1 MRNGWRTRLL
11 EAWVAWALPRPYL
24 ILSLTLA
31 LCAASVVYT
40 VSDLDFQ
47 TAQLDLIS
55 PKDPLIRLTE
65 QVRPFQAKDTFTGVI
80 QAPSPYRAVE
90 FLEALGQRIQED
102 PSHFKDVFFRVDPE
116 GLRPWALFF
125 LEAQELQRIK
135 ERMDRYPTLIHG
147 LAERPDLAGFLELV
161 NAEMASRMVQALFT
175 DFLKQPEG
183 ERSGSSEPMDLGFL
197 LQALT
202 GILSYMDGRPH
213 YVSPWAAF
221 LEGDVWDRELEGYF
235 WAAEKR
241 FLLFFVTPRREK
253 DTFNKARASLEY
265 LRGLIREVGQGFPD
279 VEVGVTGQEALKTD
293 EMTVALK
300 DMSLATWIALV
311 GVWILNVLF
320 FKSHGRTLMRMV
332 VLSMGMCLTFGCLTL
347 LVGHLNIISMVF
359 APMLVGLGDDYAVH
373 WFARMEEEERD
384 PGVSRQEAIMR
395 VASRSGPAIISAAAS
410 GALSFL
416 PLILTGFKGL
426 VELGLI
432 SGLGILLQLAVD
444 LAVLPVLS
452 LFGKTPGA
460 RHDGNSGDT
469 DLIALNRRKSTWV
482 LIGASAVSVMSLFGA
497 MEVGFDLNPLR
508 LQAKGT
514 ESVVWEERLRENSKR
529 SVLFATSVA
538 YSLEELQEKSRALE
552 ALPTVWKVQ
561 SVLSLLP
568 KDQEEKL
575 PMVKEISDRTPLLDS
590 QSLQGRPLQLQ
601 GVVELLERIRFKM
614 DDSQAEAWGA
624 RRPVVEQIAA
634 VRSLTGQIIERLH
647 ASPDPLEPLLAYQ
660 RRFQADLL
668 ETFGMLRHRD
678 GLRPMTLE
686 DIPRALWQ
694 RFVNEGRYLIRIFPS
709 EAIWEPGPRERFVE
723 QVRSV
728 DQQAAGDAVTLHVYS
743 RAYRKGCVEASLYA
757 LAGIWLLLL
766 VEFRGRPVAAL
777 AFLPLLAGTLWTVG
791 LMPALGVQFNLANS
805 VFLPL
810 IVGAGVEY
818 GIIIVHRWQEGR
830 MLPGH
835 LPMSTA
841 KGVIC
846 ASLTTNLGFGTLMIC
861 RHRGIFS
868 LGVLSFVGS
877 MLVLLA
883 AVILPP
889 AVTAF
894 AGRTPAYRREG

>member
-1 MRNGWRTRLL
+1 M
-11 EAWVAWALPRPYL
+11 PRPYL
-24 ILSLTLA
+24 VLGLTSA
-31 LCAASVVYT
+31 LCAVSVMYT
-40 VSDLDFQ
+40 VRDLDFQ

-80 QAPSPYRAVE
+80 QARTPHRAVA
-90 FLEALGQRIQED
+90 FLEVLSQRIQED
-102 PSHFKDVFFRVDPE
+102 PRHFKDAFFRVDPE
-116 GLRPWALFF
+116 SLRPWALFY
-125 LEAQELQRIK
+125 LKKEELQRIK
-135 ERMDRYPTLIHG
+135 DRMERYPTLLRG
-147 LAERPDLAGFLELV
+147 LADRPDLTGFLESV
-161 NAEMASRMVQALFT
+161 NAEMASRMVQAMFT
-175 DFLKQPEG
+175 DFLKLPEG
-183 ERSGSSEPMDLGFL
+183 GKSESSQPMDLGFL
-197 LQALT
+197 VQTLT
-202 GILSYMDGRPH
+202 GILSYMDGKQE
-213 YVSPWAAF
+213 YISPWAA
-221 LEGDVWDRELEGYF
+221 LLDGDVWDRELEGYF

-241 FLLFFVTPRREK
+241 FLLFFVTPTRERE
-253 DTFNKARASLEY
+253 TFNKARASLEY
-265 LRGLIREVGQGFPD
+265 LRRLIREVGERFPD

-293 EMTVALK
+293 EMTVALR

-320 FKSHGRTLMRMV
+320 FKSHGRTLMRMA

-384 PGVSRQEAIMR
+384 PGVSRKEAIAL
-395 VASRSGPAIISAAAS
+395 VASRSGPAIITAAAS
-410 GALSFL
+410 GALSFF
-416 PLILTGFKGL
+416 PLVLTGFKGL

-432 SGLGILLQLAVD
+432 SGLGILIQVAVD
-444 LAVLPVLS
+444 IAVLPVLS
-452 LFGKTPGA
+452 LFGKTPRLRQEGSP
-460 RHDGNSGDT
+460 GGT
-469 DLIALNRRKSTWV
+469 DLIALNRRKSAWV
-482 LIGASAVSVMSLFGA
+482 LIGALVVSVMSLVGVLQ
-497 MEVGFDLNPLR
+497 VGFDLNPLR

-514 ESVVWEERLRENSKR
+514 ESVVWEERLRESSKR

-538 YSLEELQEKSRALE
+538 HSLEELREKSEALE
-552 ALPTVWKVQ
+552 GLPTVWKVQ

-575 PMVKEISDRTPLLDS
+575 PMLGEISGRTPPVHS
-590 QSLQGRPLQLQ
+590 QGRQREPLRPE
-601 GVVELLERIRFKM
+601 GVVDLLERIRFKM

-634 VRSLTGQIIERLH
+634 VRSLTGQIIQGLR
-647 ASPDPLEPLLAYQ
+647 ASQDPSGPLLAYEK
-660 RRFQADLL
+660 RFQADLL
-668 ETFGMLRHRD
+668 EAFRMLKQGD

-686 DIPRALWQ
+686 DIPRVLWD
-694 RFVNEGRYLIRIFPS
+694 RLVSEGRYLIRIFPS
-709 EAIWEPGPRERFVE
+709 EGIWEPGPRERFVT

-728 DQQAAGDAVTLHVYS
+728 DRQAAGDAVTLHVYS
-743 RAYRKGCVEASLYA
+743 RAYQKGCLEASLYA
-757 LAGIWLLLL
+757 LSGIWLLLL

-791 LMPALGVQFNLANS
+791 LMPALGIRFNLANS

-818 GIIIVHRWQEGR
+818 GIIIVNRWREGR
-830 MLPGH
+830 MPPGH

-846 ASLTTNLGFGTLMIC
+846 ASLTTNIGFGTLMIC
-861 RHRGIFS
+861 RHQGIFS

-894 AGRTPAYRREG
+894 MGQVSTSRAKE

>member
-1 MRNGWRTRLL
+1 M
-11 EAWVAWALPRPYL
+11 PRPYL
-24 ILSLTLA
+24 ILGLASA
-31 LCAASVVYT
+31 LCAACVVYT
-40 VSDLDFQ
+40 VSNLDFQ

-80 QAPSPYRAVE
+80 QARTPHRAVA

-102 PSHFKDVFFRVDPE
+102 PRHFKDAFFRVDPE
-116 GLRPWALFF
+116 SLRPWALFY
-125 LEAQELQRIK
+125 LEKQELQRIK

-147 LAERPDLAGFLELV
+147 LAHRPDLTGFLESV
-161 NAEMASRMVQALFT
+161 NAEMASRMVQAMFT
-175 DFLKQPEG
+175 DFLKLPEG
-183 ERSGSSEPMDLGFL
+183 EKSESSGPMDLGFL
-197 LQALT
+197 VQTLT
-202 GILSYMDGRPH
+202 GILSYMDGRPE
-213 YVSPWAAF
+213 YVSPWATF

-253 DTFNKARASLEY
+253 ETFNKARASLEY
-265 LRGLIREVGQGFPD
+265 LRGLIREVGERFPD

-293 EMTVALK
+293 EMTVALR
-300 DMSLATWIALV
+300 DMSWATWIALV

-320 FKSHGRTLMRMV
+320 FKSHGRTLMRMA

-373 WFARMEEEERD
+373 WFARMEEEERT
-384 PGVSRQEAIMR
+384 PGASRREAIAR
-395 VASRSGPAIISAAAS
+395 VASRSGPAIISAGAS

-416 PLILTGFKGL
+416 PLVLTGFKGL

-432 SGLGILLQLAVD
+432 SGLGLLLQVAVS

-452 LFGKTPGA
+452 LFGRTPRA
-460 RHDGNSGDT
+460 RGQETSGRT
-469 DLIALNRRKSTWV
+469 DFIALSRKKALWI
-482 LIGASAVSVMSLFGA
+482 LLGALLLSLMSVFGA
-497 MEVGFDLNPLR
+497 LEVRFDLNPLR
-508 LQAKGT
+508 LQAKNT
-514 ESVVWEERLRENSKR
+514 ESVVWEERLRESSKR

-538 YSLEELQEKSRALE
+538 YSLEELREKSEALE

-561 SVLSLLP
+561 SVSSLLP

-575 PMVKEISDRTPLLDS
+575 PILKEISDRTPPVDS
-590 QSLQGRPLQLQ
+590 QGLQREPLRPE
-601 GVVELLERIRFKM
+601 GVLDLLERIRFKM

-624 RRPVVEQIAA
+624 RRPLVEQIAA
-634 VRSLTGQIIERLH
+634 VRSLTAQIIERLRV
-647 ASPDPLEPLLAYQ
+647 SRDPSGPLLAYET
-660 RRFQADLL
+660 RFQADLM
-668 ETFGMLRHRD
+668 EAFKMLKHRD
-678 GLRPMTLE
+678 GLRPMALE
-686 DIPRALWQ
+686 DIPKVLWD
-694 RFVNEGRYLIRIFPS
+694 RLASEGRYLIRIFPS
-709 EAIWEPGPRERFVE
+709 EGIWEPGPRDRFVT

-728 DQQAAGDAVTLHVYS
+728 DQQASGDAVTLHVYS
-743 RAYRKGCVEASLYA
+743 RAYQKGCVEASLYA

-766 VEFRGRPVAAL
+766 VEFRGRPMAAL

-791 LMPALGVQFNLANS
+791 LMPVLGVQFNLANS

-818 GIIIVHRWQEGR
+818 GIIIVNRWREGR
-830 MLPGH
+830 MPPGH

-846 ASLTTNLGFGTLMIC
+846 ASLTTNIGFGTLMIC
-861 RHRGIFS
+861 RHQGIFS

-877 MLVLLA
+877 MLVLLV

-894 AGRTPAYRREG
+894 MGQTSSSSTQG

>member
-1 MRNGWRTRLL
+1 M
-11 EAWVAWALPRPYL
+11 AWALPRPYL

-31 LCAASVVYT
+31 ICAGSVVYT

-55 PKDPLIRLTE
+55 PKDPLIKLTE

-80 QAPSPYRAVE
+80 QAGSPHRAVE
-90 FLEALGQRIQED
+90 FLEALGQRIQDD
-102 PSHFKDVFFRVDPE
+102 PSHFKDAFFRVDPE
-116 GLRPWALFF
+116 GLRPWALFY
-125 LEAQELQRIK
+125 LKSQELERIK
-135 ERMDRYPTLIHG
+135 ERMDRYPTLIQG
-147 LAERPDLAGFLELV
+147 LAESPDLTGFLELV

-175 DFLKQPEG
+175 DFLRLPEG
-183 ERSGSSEPMDLGFL
+183 EKTESSEPMDLGFL
-197 LQALT
+197 VQALT
-202 GILSYMDGRPH
+202 GILSYIDGRAE
-213 YVSPWAAF
+213 YVSPWATF

-241 FLLFFVTPRREK
+241 FLLFFVTPKRDKE
-253 DTFNKARASLEY
+253 TFNKARTSLEY
-265 LRGLIREVGQGFPD
+265 LRGLIREVGERFPD

-293 EMTVALK
+293 EMTVALR
-300 DMSLATWIALV
+300 DMSWATWIALV
-311 GVWILNVLF
+311 GVWILNILF
-320 FKSHGRTLMRMV
+320 FKSHGRTLMRMA
-332 VLSMGMCLTFGCLTL
+332 VLSMGMCLTFGCLTV

-384 PGVSRQEAIMR
+384 PYVSRQEAIVR
-395 VASRSGPAIISAAAS
+395 VASRSGPAIMAAAAS
-410 GALSFL
+410 GALSFF

-432 SGLGILLQLAVD
+432 SGLGILLQAAVD

-452 LFGKTPGA
+452 LFGKTPGP
-460 RHDGNSGDT
+460 RRPEDPGRT
-469 DLIALNRRKSTWV
+469 DLIALSRRKAAWV
-482 LIGASAVSVMSLFGA
+482 LIGAVVVSVMSLFAA
-497 MEVGFDLNPLR
+497 MKVGFDLNPLR

-514 ESVVWEERLRENSKR
+514 ESVVWEERLRESSKR

-538 YSLEELQEKSRALE
+538 HSLEELQEKSEALE

-568 KDQEEKL
+568 RDQEEKL
-575 PMVKEISDRTPLLDS
+575 PILREISGRTPLVGS
-590 QSLQGRPLQLQ
+590 QGLQRRPPRPE
-601 GVVELLERIRFKM
+601 GVVDLLERIRFKM

-624 RRPVVEQIAA
+624 RRPLVEQIAA

-647 ASPDPLEPLLAYQ
+647 SSANPSEPLLAYEA
-660 RRFQADLL
+660 RFEGDLL
-668 ETFGMLRHRD
+668 ETFRMLQHRD

-686 DIPRALWQ
+686 DIPKALWD
-694 RFVNEGRYLIRIFPS
+694 RFVREGRYLIRIFPS
-709 EAIWEPGPRERFVE
+709 EGIWEPGPRERFVKE
-723 QVRSV
+723 VRSV
-728 DQQAAGDAVTLHVYS
+728 DQQAAGDAVTLQVYS
-743 RAYRKGCVEASLYA
+743 RAYQKGCVEASLYA
-757 LAGIWLLLL
+757 LAGICLLLL

-791 LMPALGVQFNLANS
+791 LMPALGVRFNLANS

-818 GIIIVHRWQEGR
+818 GIIIVHRWREGR

-846 ASLTTNLGFGTLMIC
+846 ASLTTNIGFGTLMIC
-861 RHRGIFS
+861 RHQGIFS

-894 AGRTPAYRREG
+894 MGQTSASRREEW